1 MRRGPLRRRYLPLV
15 ALAGAAVAV
24 IPSVASSAGNPT
36 VSAKAPYSWSPAQVA
51 VMSGA
56 GATVTFQNQSQGTH
70 GIRWVSVP
78 ATPTCDSGV
87 PVDNSSSSWS
97 GNCTFSQQGTYTFY
111 CAVHGSLM
119 SGTVYVNAAGT
130 VPSTTTTT
138 TTTPATTTTTP
149 ATTTPATTTT
159 TPATSITTPAT
170 TTAQPESTTTT
181 SKSAPSAGPAIA
193 SGSVALPA
201 VQHGR
206 NVSGSL
212 TIAPGGARLL
222 IGLLFTA
229 NQARVSQLSAGTLS
243 KREPAGHVRF
253 LVKLNRAGKRALAR
267 HGKLRLTVRISAT
280 SLASHTTTTLTRRV
294 TLRP

>member
-1 MRRGPLRRRYLPLV
+1 VRRGPLRRRYLPLV

-36 VSAKAPYSWSPAQVA
+36 VSAKSPYSWSPAQVA

-70 GIRWVSVP
+70 GIHWVSVP
-78 ATPTCDSGV
+78 ATPSCDSGV
-87 PVDNSSSSWS
+87 PVDKFSSSWS

-138 TTTPATTTTTP
+138 TTPATTPP
-149 ATTTPATTTT
+149 ATTTPATTTTT

-170 TTAQPESTTTT
+170 TTARPESTTTT

-280 SLASHTTTTLTRRV
+280 SLASHTTTTLIRRV